1 MSNYKLII
9 CDKIESGEHKYQIIL
24 SKDGIEKIIKEGF
37 YINNLKYYPVFNGI
51 DFEKLAKKENKDNLY
66 YELFGSPVV
75 QNLLFA

>member
-1 MSNYKLII
+1 MGLHFEMFKNRNQVICKARERNPLRWSSKIRQYKI
-9 CDKIESGEHKYQIIL
+9 
-24 SKDGIEKIIKEGF
+24 SKFEVL
-37 YINNLKYYPVFNGI
+37 NSI